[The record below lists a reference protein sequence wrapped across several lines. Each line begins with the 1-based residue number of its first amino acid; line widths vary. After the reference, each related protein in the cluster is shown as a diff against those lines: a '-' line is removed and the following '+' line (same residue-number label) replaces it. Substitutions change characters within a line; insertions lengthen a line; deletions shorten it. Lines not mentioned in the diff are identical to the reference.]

1 MIDVGEKRI
10 TKRKAMAK
18 GEVLLSSETI
28 ELIREGKIPKGDVLN
43 CARVAAV
50 LAVKRTP
57 ELIPMCHPLQI
68 THSKID
74 FDVGENEIKI
84 KAEVSA
90 VDRTGVEME
99 ALTAVAVAAL
109 TIYDMCKAVDKTT
122 EISHIRL
129 LRKTGGRSGDFVRK
143 EG

>member
-1 MIDVGEKRI
+1 
-10 TKRKAMAK
+10 
-18 GEVLLSSETI
+18 
-28 ELIREGKIPKGDVLN
+28 
-43 CARVAAV
+43 
-50 LAVKRTP
+50 
-57 ELIPMCHPLQI
+57 LIPMCHPLQI

-84 KAEVSA
+84 KAEVGA

-129 LRKTGGRSGDFVRK
+129 MKKTGGRSGDFVRK